1 MLSRV
6 LLLTLPL
13 CVCVLCVCQIVFDM
27 FVLSEATLICLFFF
41 SCFLLYISIP
51 CMYCSFSE
59 VNLLRQDY
67 ALTFIFGH
75 SAIPLDFV

>member
-27 FVLSEATLICLFFF
+27 FVLCEATLICLFFF
-41 SCFLLYISIP
+41 FLFSSLYQYT
-51 CMYCSFSE
+51 MY
-59 VNLLRQDY
+59 VL
-67 ALTFIFGH
+67 
-75 SAIPLDFV
+75 